1 MHRPITITIS
11 AGVALAML
19 SMAWSAHAAGD
30 ATRGQELYESR
41 CIACH
46 SVEDNRVGPAHKGVF
61 GRKAGSVSGYEYS
74 AAVKASRVVWK
85 EVTLDRWLTNPESVI
100 AGQKMGYSVA
110 EAADRTDLIAYL
122 KKISPR

>member
-1 MHRPITITIS
+1 MQRPITIT

-61 GRKAGSVSGYEYS
+61 GRKAGSVSGYDYS
-74 AAVKASRVVWK
+74 AAVKASRVVWR

-110 EAADRTDLIAYL
+110 EAPDRVDLIAYL
-122 KKISPR
+122 KKVSPR